1 MIPLPPL
8 PPCRYSEE
16 FERTFMEHLRRAHPF
31 SRIAANVVYNEYIN
45 EKWVQGRRGRRDGGC
60 GCGHVDG
67 CGCVCVTACVQ
78 RLYRPPFRPRH
89 PARHPPPP
97 PHPAPGRDH
106 VHMNSTKWLTL
117 TEFVKY
123 LGRTGQCKVDETEK
137 GWFIAV
143 VQKDELEVRRQR
155 RRRRR
160 GVAAVLWHCCWYCCY
175 AIKCF

>member
-1 MIPLPPL
+1 
-8 PPCRYSEE
+8 
-16 FERTFMEHLRRAHPF
+16 
-31 SRIAANVVYNEYIN
+31 
-45 EKWVQGRRGRRDGGC
+45 
-60 GCGHVDG
+60 
-67 CGCVCVTACVQ
+67 
-78 RLYRPPFRPRH
+78 
-89 PARHPPPP
+89 
-97 PHPAPGRDH
+97 
-106 VHMNSTKWLTL
+106 MNSTKWLTL